1 MRDDDIFAV
10 GDLGVILHWN
20 GSAWRRIDSP
30 TSNDLMAIC
39 FGPTGTGWAVG
50 AGGTILRYK
59 SGEWLETSS
68 PTTDTLR
75 SVWAGPQ
82 DVAWAVGDH
91 GTDPE
96 VGWWAMDWR
105 T

>member
-1 MRDDDIFAV
+1 MSSFTGMDPIGERV
-10 GDLGVILHWN
+10 
-20 GSAWRRIDSP
+20 DSP
-30 TSNDLMAIC
+30 TRNDLMAIC

-59 SGEWLETSS
+59 DGEWHDISS

-91 GTDPE
+91 GKILKWDGRQWTR
-96 VGWWAMDWR
+96 R